1 MPADEVTHHRDG
13 LVRVRAGLL
22 DEAVAGTREVDALDL
37 ATGLLVGANE
47 RLGDRGG
54 HVVVELRL
62 SDPDRRPRP
71 GFARRP
77 DARDTGRG
85 PPGPLPGGT
94 RGGGGQPPRV
104 QPPPPRFPPPPP
116 TEPRPPVPRPIK
128 PPD

>member
-1 MPADEVTHHRDG
+1 MNAVMIVVPSGLAPASGAVARTTSKTTRAPGASSSEMPADEVTHHRDG

-62 SDPDRRPRP
+62 SDPDRRQRP
-71 GFARRP
+71 GFAGRH

-85 PPGPLPGGT
+85 HRDLV
-94 RGGGGQPPRV
+94 R
-104 QPPPPRFPPPPP
+104 
-116 TEPRPPVPRPIK
+116 EVP
-128 PPD
+128 

>member
-62 SDPDRRPRP
+62 SDPDPRPRP
-71 GFARRP
+71 RLARP
-77 DARDTGRG
+77 PHPRG
-85 PPGPLPGGT
+85 PGPGPRGPLRGAPPGGGAPT
-94 RGGGGQPPRV
+94 PRAAH
-104 QPPPPRFPPPPP
+104 PPP
-116 TEPRPPVPRPIK
+116 
-128 PPD
+128 

>member
-62 SDPDRRPRP
+62 SDPDRPRRP
-71 GFARRP
+71 GRARPPHPRG
-77 DARDTGRG
+77 TG
-85 PPGPLPGGT
+85 
-94 RGGGGQPPRV
+94 
-104 QPPPPRFPPPPP
+104 
-116 TEPRPPVPRPIK
+116 PRPPRRRRPGKAHPLLPHPSHLRIA
-128 PPD
+128 PP

>member
-54 HVVVELRL
+54 PLVVELRL
-62 SDPDRRPRP
+62 SDPDPRPRP
-71 GFARRP
+71 GVARRP
-77 DARDTGRG
+77 DPRDPGRG
-85 PPGPLPGGT
+85 PPGPLPAGPP
-94 RGGGGQPPRV
+94 GGGAPTPRP
-104 QPPPPRFPPPPP
+104 QPPPPPLPPAHAP
-116 TEPRPPVPRPIK
+116 
-128 PPD
+128 

>member
-37 ATGLLVGANE
+37 AAGLLVGANE

-62 SDPDRRPRP
+62 SDPDRRARP
-71 GFARRP
+71 GVARP
-77 DARDTGRG
+77 PCG
-85 PPGPLPGGT
+85 PHTRPGPSGPA
-94 RGGGGQPPRV
+94 PPE
-104 QPPPPRFPPPPP
+104 PPCGRHLRRSLRTPAPASS
-116 TEPRPPVPRPIK
+116 
-128 PPD
+128 

>member
-54 HVVVELRL
+54 HVVVGLRP
-62 SDPDRRPRP
+62 SDPDPRPRP
-71 GFARRP
+71 GLPRRP
-77 DARDTGRG
+77 HPRDPGPRPRAPAPRG
-85 PPGPLPGGT
+85 P
-94 RGGGGQPPRV
+94 RGGGGPTLPV
-104 QPPPPRFPPPPP
+104 DPPPLR
-116 TEPRPPVPRPIK
+116 VS
-128 PPD
+128 

>member
-62 SDPDRRPRP
+62 SDPDPRPRP
-71 GFARRP
+71 GLSRP
-77 DARDTGRG
+77 
-85 PPGPLPGGT
+85 PHPGGT
-94 RGGGGQPPRV
+94 RPGPPRPLPGV
-104 QPPPPRFPPPPP
+104 TLVGGR
-116 TEPRPPVPRPIK
+116 PRPERPRGGMRRGPT
-128 PPD
+128 PSRGG